1 MMQPALRALLSSP
14 GCRRFLPLMIIRGA
28 FGLFFFTSGFNK
40 VFVPEN
46 QALMLETVQGAGIP
60 YPHIMSVFVA
70 CCEMLCG
77 LLLACGLLTRLNAAV
92 LMIITL
98 VALFTVSLEAIP
110 QGINLLTWYSW
121 LLYLPESGYVLM
133 CILLA
138 VQGCGPFGL
147 DRVIAHRLR
156 AKSPREI

>member
-1 MMQPALRALLSSP
+1 MLSSLLSSP
-14 GCRRFLPLMIIRGA
+14 GSRCFLPLTMIRVA

-46 QALMLETVQGAGIP
+46 QLLMFETVRDAGIP

-70 CCEMLCG
+70 FCEMLCG
-77 LLLACGLLTRLNAAV
+77 LLLACGLLTRLTAAV

-98 VALFTVSLEAIP
+98 VALFTVSLGGIP

-121 LLYLPESGYVLM
+121 LLYLPESGYILM

-147 DRVIAHRLR
+147 DRVISRRLK
-156 AKSPREI
+156 AQPQSDIQS

>member
-1 MMQPALRALLSSP
+1 
-14 GCRRFLPLMIIRGA
+14 MIIRVA

-60 YPHIMSVFVA
+60 YPHIMSVFVSS
-70 CCEMLCG
+70 CEMLCG
-77 LLLACGLLTRLNAAV
+77 LLLASGLLTRLNAAV
-92 LMIITL
+92 LMVITL
-98 VALFTVSLEAIP
+98 VALFTVSLDGIP

-156 AKSPREI
+156 AQSQRDI